1 MFGSLPALVIGH
13 PVGGSAATYLRW
25 ACRALLCFWAQSGQ
39 RVCPWITLFG
49 QSLHSPSFLRRS
61 RFSRACTR
69 ESSRFSSSVS
79 WGLVGLVVDL
89 RLAGPA
95 RAFRPGLAAL
105 RFRGRVLP
113 ALAGLGRMK
122 VNSKVPPIAHVCG
135 LVVRV
140 IIYLGVFL
148 VWALFVVIV
157 VARMVERDMAES
169 SNLVLQQTGPLA
181 EQVHRLREEHR
192 DLIADV
198 GLKVEDLERR
208 ARSTFERLGVDLAPK
223 SVSLRARTIFGAVGM
238 PAPVLIS
245 DGSKWARLR
254 RWLLHRLR
262 GTARRVWEVIYG
274 KPARD

>member
-1 MFGSLPALVIGH
+1 MILWVRARFNNLSRHHYWMIIVTILVPTILTGVVSLV
-13 PVGGSAATYLRW
+13 TT
-25 ACRALLCFWAQSGQ
+25 F
-39 RVCPWITLFG
+39 
-49 QSLHSPSFLRRS
+49 
-61 RFSRACTR
+61 
-69 ESSRFSSSVS
+69 
-79 WGLVGLVVDL
+79 VVD
-89 RLAGPA
+89 
-95 RAFRPGLAAL
+95 
-105 RFRGRVLP
+105 
-113 ALAGLGRMK
+113 
-122 VNSKVPPIAHVCG
+122 G

-208 ARSTFERLGVDLAPK
+208 ARSTFERLEVDLAPK

-238 PAPVLIS
+238 SAPVLIS